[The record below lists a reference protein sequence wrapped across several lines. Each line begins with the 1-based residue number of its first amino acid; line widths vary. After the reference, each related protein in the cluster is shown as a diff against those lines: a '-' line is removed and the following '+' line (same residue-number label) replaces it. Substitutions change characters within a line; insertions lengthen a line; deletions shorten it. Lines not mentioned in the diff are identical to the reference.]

1 MIPGNPMTLTSK
13 LSVGVLGGL
22 GILAMIWLLR
32 KRRLNENLFY
42 LWLAVFLGIISVGV
56 SDRLQIGLTKVVG
69 AYDPI
74 SAMLLLALGF
84 LFGAAM
90 VYSVL
95 ISGLYAKVRDLTSYV
110 AELRLD
116 VDDLVTRTTEFGV
129 KGGYRDPEKLDPES
143 G

>member
-1 MIPGNPMTLTSK
+1 MNPGNPMTLASQ
-13 LSVGVLGGL
+13 LSVGAVGVLGIVVML
-22 GILAMIWLLR
+22 WLLR
-32 KRRLNENLFY
+32 KRRLNESLFY
-42 LWLAVFLGIISVGV
+42 FWLAIFLGIIAVGV
-56 SDRLQIGLTKVVG
+56 SNRLQITLTRMIG

-95 ISGLYAKVRDLTSYV
+95 ISGLNAKVRDLTTYV

-116 VDDLVTRTTEFGV
+116 VDDLAAPAVRVEAETDGPP
-129 KGGYRDPEKLDPES
+129 GA
-143 G
+143 

>member
-1 MIPGNPMTLTSK
+1 MNPGNPMTLTSQ
-13 LSVGVLGGL
+13 LAVGAIGAL
-22 GILAMIWLLR
+22 GIFVMVWLLR
-32 KRRLNENLFY
+32 KRRLNESLFY
-42 LWLAVFLGIISVGV
+42 FWLAIFLGIIAVGV
-56 SDRLQIGLTKVVG
+56 SNTLQITLTRIIG

-95 ISGLYAKVRDLTSYV
+95 ISGLNAKIRDLTTYV

-116 VDDLVTRTTEFGV
+116 VDDLTETEGPP
-129 KGGYRDPEKLDPES
+129 GA
-143 G
+143 

>member
-1 MIPGNPMTLTSK
+1 MNPGNPMTLTSQ
-13 LSVGVLGGL
+13 LSMGAVGAL
-22 GILAMIWLLR
+22 GILVMLWLLR
-32 KRRLNENLFY
+32 KRRLNESLFY
-42 LWLAVFLGIISVGV
+42 FWLAIFLGIIAVGI
-56 SDRLQIGLTKVVG
+56 SNRLQITLTRVIG

-95 ISGLYAKVRDLTSYV
+95 ISGLNAKIRDLTTYV

-116 VDDLVTRTTEFGV
+116 VDDLAAPAVHPETGT
-129 KGGYRDPEKLDPES
+129 KGPAGHS
-143 G
+143 GE